1 MLRFMKNK
9 ATGFLSPALAIAGIL
24 GSIDNAS
31 AHVKWFCAFDVAG
44 QPVGLA
50 NVLCLDFEELTALT
64 VFVLVAAGIIER
76 TPLGTALV
84 RSIVSFMSPVRWSS
98 DVLIRGI
105 AGFFFVSLWSM
116 GGIIITPELKTTSE
130 LIPLLQLGIAAC
142 LLWRQTLVLSAA
154 GIVTLYAIAL
164 HDYGLFHLMDYPIF
178 LGLAAYLALTGLGVR
193 ILGGL
198 RPLDIARWAAAVT
211 LMWASIAK
219 WAYPEWTAPM
229 FISHPRVAMGFSPDF
244 FMRAAGAV
252 EFGLSFALIW
262 TPLVRRAGAL
272 ILTGMFLS
280 AVLEFGK
287 IDAIGHSCIIA
298 LLLAIAADD
307 RVEAVPVRQIVWTP
321 VGYAA
326 SLAIVLLGYYELH
339 SALFGTTLT

>member
-1 MLRFMKNK
+1 MPRSFSKPSIGLPVL
-9 ATGFLSPALAIAGIL
+9 LSIPCLLGLASA
-24 GSIDNAS
+24 AS

-64 VFVLVAAGIIER
+64 IFVLVAAGIIER
-76 TPLGTALV
+76 TPLGTAMV
-84 RSIVSFMSPVRWSS
+84 RSIVSFMTPVRWNS
-98 DVLIRGI
+98 DILIRAV
-105 AGFFFVSLWSM
+105 AGFFFVNLWSL
-116 GGIIITPELKTTSE
+116 GGIIITPELKTTSQ

-178 LGLAAYLALTGLGVR
+178 LGLAAYLALTGLDMKPFD
-193 ILGGL
+193 L
-198 RPLDIARWAAAVT
+198 RPIDVARWAAAVT
-211 LMWASIAK
+211 LMWASIEK

-229 FISHPRVAMGFSPDF
+229 FVNHPRVAMGFSPDF

-272 ILTGMFLS
+272 ILAGMFLA

-298 LLLAIAADD
+298 LVLAIAADD
-307 RVEAVPVRQIVWTP
+307 RIDPVPVRQVVWTP

>member
-1 MLRFMKNK
+1 MRQPPR
-9 ATGFLSPALAIAGIL
+9 LSHFGLPALLSMSLLL
-24 GSIDNAS
+24 GFADVAE

-50 NVLCLDFEELTALT
+50 NVLCPDFEELTA
-64 VFVLVAAGIIER
+64 VAIFVLIAAGMIER

-84 RSIVSFMSPVRWSS
+84 RSIVSFMAPVRWKS
-98 DVLIRGI
+98 DILIRAV
-105 AGFFFVSLWSM
+105 AGFFFVNLWSI

-130 LIPLLQLGIAAC
+130 YIPLLQLGIAAC

-178 LGLAAYLALTGLGVR
+178 LGLAAYLALTGLG
-193 ILGGL
+193 LEPFGL
-198 RPLDIARWAAAVT
+198 RPLDVARWAAAVT
-211 LMWASIAK
+211 LMWASIEK

-229 FISHPRVAMGFSPDF
+229 FINHPRVAMGFSPDF

-272 ILTGMFLS
+272 VLAGMFLA

-298 LLLAIAADD
+298 LVLAIAADD
-307 RVEAVPVRQIVWTP
+307 RVDAVPVRQIVWTP
-321 VGYAA
+321 VGYVVA
-326 SLAIVLLGYYELH
+326 LAIVLLGYYELH

>member
-1 MLRFMKNK
+1 MLRFIANK
-9 ATGFLSPALAIAGIL
+9 ATGFLSPALTVAALL

-64 VFVLVAAGIIER
+64 IFVLVAAGIIER

-84 RSIVSFMSPVRWSS
+84 RSIVSFMTPVRWNS
-98 DVLIRGI
+98 DILIRAV
-105 AGFFFVSLWSM
+105 AGFFFVNLWSI
-116 GGIIITPELKTTSE
+116 GGIIITPELKTTSQ

-154 GIVTLYAIAL
+154 GIVALYAVAL

-178 LGLAAYLALTGLGVR
+178 LGLAAYLALTGLG
-193 ILGGL
+193 LKPFGL
-198 RPLDIARWAAAVT
+198 RPLDVARWAAAVT
-211 LMWASIAK
+211 LMWASIEK

-229 FISHPRVAMGFSPDF
+229 FINHPRVAMGFSPDF

-272 ILTGMFLS
+272 ILAGMFLA

-298 LLLAIAADD
+298 LVLAIAADD
-307 RVEAVPVRQIVWTP
+307 RVDPVPVRQIVWTP

-326 SLAIVLLGYYELH
+326 SLAVVLLGYYELH